1 MLLVTEGVTVTEWF
15 VTVPFEAVGVPA
27 DPVVTALTFIA
38 PSVYLL
44 AATAVCAVVV
54 GVIVV
59 PLTVVSCDVLDPD
72 TVMVPDVPLDTHP
85 VETVGVTLLEEDA
98 VAVIKPLAV
107 FTVMV
112 GFAVIVVAGVETLPV
127 DTAPIVTSTSSSPSY
142 PASAVTVSV
151 CCDVVGVYE
160 TGFV

>member
-1 MLLVTEGVTVTEWF
+1 MEFVTVGVTIMAWF
-15 VTVPFEAVGVPA
+15 VTVPLEAEGVPA
-27 DPVVTALTFIA
+27 VPDGMAATFTA
-38 PSVYLL
+38 PSVYLF
-44 AATAVCAVVV
+44 ADTAVCSDVV

-59 PLTVVSCDVLDPD
+59 PFTVVSCDVLDPD

-85 VETVGVTLLEEDA
+85 VETVGVTLLEEEA

-160 TGFV
+160 TDFV